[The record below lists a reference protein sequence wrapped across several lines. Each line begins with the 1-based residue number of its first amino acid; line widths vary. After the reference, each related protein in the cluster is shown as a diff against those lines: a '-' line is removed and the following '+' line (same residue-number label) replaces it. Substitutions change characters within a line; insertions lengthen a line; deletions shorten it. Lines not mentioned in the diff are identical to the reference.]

1 MVINRDEIVKKCDDL
16 RKNGKTI
23 AFTNGC
29 FDIIH
34 AGHIQYLADAKK
46 LGDVLIIGLNSDDSV
61 RRLKGNSR
69 PLNDQTARAA
79 VLSALKSVDYVT
91 IFEEDTPYELIK
103 ALKPDILVKGG
114 DYNHDNIVGADIVEE
129 SGGKVVVIPFLTG
142 YSTSSLIEK
151 IRKNIISGE

>member
-1 MVINRDEIVKKCDDL
+1 MADICADLHKQGRTIV
-16 RKNGKTI
+16 
-23 AFTNGC
+23 FTNGC